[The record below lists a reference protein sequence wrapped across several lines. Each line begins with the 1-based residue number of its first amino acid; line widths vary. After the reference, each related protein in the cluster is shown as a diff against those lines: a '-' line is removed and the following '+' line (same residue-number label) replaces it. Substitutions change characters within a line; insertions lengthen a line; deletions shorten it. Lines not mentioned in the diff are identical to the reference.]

1 MTDIDFGRQSRKGLD
16 ELVSNVTNTNCFVEE
31 QGPDGKG
38 PIPVYAD
45 PGLTRWDS
53 TGATGAARGHQEN
66 GDAALYSVLGNEI
79 YKFTP
84 FGSGTKIGGL
94 IGSGNVYMAI
104 NQAASPEIA
113 IVTNDN
119 QYYIIT
125 TSDDTVAINTDND
138 LPAVNSVDFLNG
150 YFIFSTESGEIWHT
164 QPNDADD
171 INALSFATAE
181 SDPDGLVRVKAHK
194 GFLFALGQRS
204 LEIWRDVGTTPFAFQ
219 PEDADIDIGCAAGH
233 SVVEVADGLA
243 WVDHFRNVRLLKGG
257 APQIIS
263 THTIA
268 RDLADLTD
276 DELADVEGWRYWH
289 AGHEFYELKSAQ
301 WSRIYDVTTGV
312 WHSGESLGLNRR
324 SRQRHVLFN
333 NKDILGNETDGKLFY
348 VDRTSFKD
356 GDDNFVME
364 AISRP
369 YHVFPNGLSCSSFE
383 LDMITGVGLDSAV
396 ADTANPQ
403 VMFDVSRN
411 GGKTWGA
418 QRTRPLG
425 KIGEYSQKIRFNNLG
440 RCDEK
445 GFVFRVSASSAVTRG
460 IIRADAQFEEFE
472 N

>member
-1 MTDIDFGRQSRKGLD
+1 MDIDFGRQSRKGLD
-16 ELVSNVTNTNCFVEE
+16 ALVANVSNVNCYVEE

-38 PIPVYAD
+38 PLPVYAD

-53 TGATGAARGHQEN
+53 VGASGPARGHQEN
-66 GDAALYSVLGNEI
+66 GDVALYSVLGNEI
-79 YKFTP
+79 YKMTP
-84 FGSGTKIGGL
+84 SGAGAKIGGL
-94 IGSGNVYMAI
+94 IGSGKVYMAI
-104 NQAASPEIA
+104 NQAADPEIA

-119 QYYIIT
+119 QYFIVS
-125 TSDDTVAINTDND
+125 TSTDTVAINTDND
-138 LPAVNSVDFLNG
+138 LPAVNSVDFLDG
-150 YFIFSTESGEIWHT
+150 YFVFSTAYGEIWHT
-164 QPNDADD
+164 QPNDAGN

-181 SDPDGLVRVKAHK
+181 SDPDGLVRLKGHK

-204 LEIWRDVGTTPFAFQ
+204 LEIWRDVGTTPFAFS

-233 SVVEVADGLA
+233 SVTEVSDGLA

-263 THTIA
+263 THSVA
-268 RDLADLTD
+268 RKLEDLTD
-276 DELADVEGWRYWH
+276 DEIADVEGWRYWH
-289 AGHEFYELKSAQ
+289 EGHEFYELKSAQ
-301 WSRIYDVTTGV
+301 WSQIYDVTTGL
-312 WHSGESLGLNRR
+312 WHDGMSQGLNRR

-333 NKDILGNETDGKLFY
+333 NLDILGNETDGKLY
-348 VDRTSFKD
+348 YIDRTSYHD
-356 GDDNFVME
+356 AGSNFVMS

-369 YHVFPNGLSCSSFE
+369 YHAFPNKLTCSAFE
-383 LDMITGVGLDSAV
+383 LDMITGVGLDSAT

-440 RCDEK
+440 KADEK
-445 GFVFRVSASSAVTRG
+445 GFVFRVSASSAVVRG
-460 IIRADAQFEEFE
+460 IIRADAQFEELE
-472 N
+472 S